1 MQESPY
7 ICYMQITDALIDK
20 LAALSKL
27 EFPDE
32 EREAIKADFER
43 MLSFVDKLQEV
54 NTSGV
59 EPLIHVTEEVN
70 HLRADTPQGQLNRE
84 KTLRNAPDHD
94 GQHFRVPKVVKK

>member
-1 MQESPY
+1 
-7 ICYMQITDALIDK
+7 MQITDALIDK

-27 EFPDE
+27 QFPDE

-43 MLSFVDKLQEV
+43 MLHFVDKLQEV
-54 NTSGV
+54 DTSGV

-70 HLRADTPQGQLNRE
+70 HLRQDIPQGQLTTE
-84 KTLRNAPDHD
+84 ETLHNAPDHD